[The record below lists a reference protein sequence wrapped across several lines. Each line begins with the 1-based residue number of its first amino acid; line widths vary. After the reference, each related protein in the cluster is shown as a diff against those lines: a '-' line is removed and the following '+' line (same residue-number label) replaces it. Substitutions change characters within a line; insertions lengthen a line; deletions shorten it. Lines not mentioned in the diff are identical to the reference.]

1 MMRQRRWWAPVAVVL
16 LALHGSA
23 AQADSEV
30 DLQLSPNGSQFAYRS
45 TGEGPGELLWVART
59 AQPADRRLMMKWNSD
74 VQSYR
79 WSTASD
85 AVAVARRNGP
95 RFEIHVLDIARQP
108 TWVCVGDPGAELLD
122 YRLADHLVVLQR
134 THGRMQLFGV
144 GRDGVRTRLAEDLDA
159 RAALLDESGSIAAV
173 DDSGTWKIR
182 TRDQDLA
189 LPQAKDRRPLG
200 ASPESLLFL
209 EAASEGDVLV
219 GYDRRTGARR
229 ELGAAAPGLAVALD
243 AEQRPLATANA
254 TAPDWQAL
262 DGAAARDVD
271 LIAAYGLG
279 SAHRMTASAD
289 HRIWLVDNPGAD
301 AAHRYAL
308 YQASEASVLWLF
320 GPSGSAV
327 QGLLGRREA
336 PANDAHPTSRTPAA
350 PVSPR

>member
-23 AQADSEV
+23 AQADGQV
-30 DLQLSPNGSQFAYRS
+30 DLQLSPDGSHLAYRS
-45 TGEGPGELLWVART
+45 SGEGPGELLWVART
-59 AQPADRRLMMKWNSD
+59 AQPADRQILVQWKSD

-85 AVAVARRNGP
+85 AVAVERRNGP
-95 RFEIHVLDIARQP
+95 RFEIQVLGIARQP
-108 TWVCVGDPGAELLD
+108 PWSCVGDAAAELLD
-122 YRLADHLVVLQR
+122 YRLTDRLVVLQR
-134 THGRMQLFGV
+134 TSGRLQLFGI

-159 RAALLDESGSIAAV
+159 RAALLDDAGSIAAV
-173 DDSGTWKIR
+173 DDSGTWQIR
-182 TRDQDLA
+182 ARDRDLA
-189 LPQAKDRRPLG
+189 LPQVQDRRPLG
-200 ASPESLLFL
+200 ASPETVLFL
-209 EAASEGDVLV
+209 EAANDGDVLV

-229 ELGAAAPGLAVALD
+229 VLTAATSGLAVALD

-254 TAPDWQAL
+254 SAPDWQAL
-262 DGAAARDVD
+262 DGGAARDVS

-279 SAHRMTASAD
+279 SARRMTASSD
-289 HRIWLVDNPGAD
+289 HRIWLLDNPGAD

-327 QGLLGRREA
+327 QGLIGRREG
-336 PANDAHPTSRTPAA
+336 PASDAHPTSWSPAA
-350 PVSPR
+350 PVSHR